1 MTSTQI
7 LRSELTHYLILADQL
22 KAHYGEIDD
31 ETLRDTLE
39 GISHLP
45 DVIKEVVRS
54 SLDDETLVT
63 ALKARVEEMQAR
75 LDRFKTRAEKKR
87 DLVSWAMGYAGIDRL
102 QAEDFS
108 VSLRQGSPRLEIV
121 DEAQIPGEFLVPLPP
136 RLDRATLLS
145 TLKQGAIVPG
155 AILGYGQ
162 PHISVRVR

>member
-1 MTSTQI
+1 MQSTELLKSEVFHYQI
-7 LRSELTHYLILADQL
+7 LSDRL

-54 SLDDETLVT
+54 SLEDESLVA
-63 ALKARVEEMQAR
+63 ALKVRLEEMQAR

-87 DLVSWAMGYAGIDRL
+87 ELVCWAMGHAGFDRL

-108 VSLRQGSPRLEIV
+108 VSLRQGAQRLEIV
-121 DEAQIPGEFLVPLPP
+121 DEAQIPSEYLVPLPP
-136 RLDRATLLS
+136 RLDRTLLLS
-145 TLKQGAIVPG
+145 KLKRGSSVPG

-162 PHISVRVR
+162 PHIAVRVR